1 MSDTPENN
9 QQTTPSPDSG
19 ERNWRRH
26 GARYRARRRAVDILF
41 EAEARNI
48 DPVAI
53 VQDRVELARLP
64 ANAVAPVA
72 EYTRALVTG
81 AAEQLDTIDETIER
95 YLSETWELNRLPA
108 VDRAILRVGVWEILF
123 NPEVDGAVAVVE
135 GVELA
140 SQYGNDVAAPYIHA
154 VLDDVVQA
162 AAADNPMQAGVDAG
176 QDAPEAEE
184 DNELA

>member
-1 MSDTPENN
+1 MSDTPEN
-9 QQTTPSPDSG
+9 QQTTTSPDSG

-41 EAEARNI
+41 EAEARDI

-64 ANAVAPVA
+64 DNAVAPVA
-72 EYTRALVTG
+72 EYTRTLVSG

-123 NPEVDGAVAVVE
+123 NPEVDGPISVVE

-162 AAADNPMQAGVDAG
+162 SAADNPMQAA
-176 QDAPEAEE
+176 AEQE
-184 DNELA
+184 PSATESDDDLS